1 MAKFVPRVQQ
11 DAFLR
16 TLKQVREDR
25 GLTQSQLAAK
35 IKRPQSFV
43 SKVESGERRLDV
55 LELRLVCKGIG
66 TTLSEFIDRLERHLK

>member
-16 TLKQVREDR
+16 MLKQVREDR

-66 TTLSEFIDRLERHLK
+66 ITLSEFIERLERQLK